1 VFFHTR
7 IPGRD
12 SVALKVNFAMK
23 KKAAAK
29 GKQSSPTPLKNK
41 SLSLATPKGA
51 PVKSAPRP
59 EIKLDPAFTQAVQNF
74 EAGMK
79 LLQAQKFD
87 KAEPLLMKVVSGPDK
102 ALADRARV
110 YLNICKQQNASSST
124 SFKSAEE
131 QYDYAVALMNRG
143 DYEEARNLLQKILKN
158 NPKADHAI
166 YGLAVLDC
174 LCGRVEE
181 CLRTLQQAITLNP
194 SLRFQAR
201 NDSDFSGVA
210 DDPRFTELIYPEP
223 TDASQGR

>member
-1 VFFHTR
+1 
-7 IPGRD
+7 
-12 SVALKVNFAMK
+12 MK

-29 GKQSSPTPLKNK
+29 GKQTPPTSLKSK
-41 SLSLATPKGA
+41 TLSLATPKGSGA
-51 PVKSAPRP
+51 AVKSAPKAEMKP
-59 EIKLDPAFTQAVQNF
+59 DPAFTQAVQNF

-79 LLQAQKFD
+79 FLQAQKFD
-87 KAEPLLMKVVSGPDK
+87 KAEPLLTKVVSGPDK

-110 YLNICKQQNASSST
+110 YLNICKQQNAASSST

-143 DYEEARNLLQKILKN
+143 DYDEARALLQKILKG

-174 LCGRVEE
+174 LTGHVEE

-201 NDSDFSGVA
+201 NDSDFSGVS

-223 TDASQGR
+223 TDTPQGR